1 MPYRCCCIWPKAGK
15 TVSSS
20 KLSAAIGVSH
30 RYLLQ
35 ISAKLRAAGFIRAAH
50 GSSGGLALEKAPEEI
65 SLYDV
70 ILGMEGAVQTGDIC
84 GIPSDEISQEMF
96 ILENEYRRVDC
107 MLETSAERDYT
118 CQNPGDSLIYKIPI
132 QTARLYKQ
140 LTKETQDCP
149 ESVRIC
155 EKRLRCRL

>member
-1 MPYRCCCIWPKAGK
+1 MQLNRSTDYAIQMLLYLAKAGK

-20 KLSAAIGVSH
+20 KLAAAIGVSH

-70 ILGMEGAVQTGDIC
+70 ILGMEGIIQTGEIC
-84 GIPSDEISQEMF
+84 GVPANEISEEM
-96 ILENEYRRVDC
+96 LMLKNEYRKVDR
-107 MLETSAERDYT
+107 MLE
-118 CQNPGDSLIYKIPI
+118 QSLKEI
-132 QTARLYKQ
+132 TLARIMEADKNRNFSQ
-140 LTKETQDCP
+140 
-149 ESVRIC
+149 
-155 EKRLRCRL
+155 